1 MQTGKFSA
9 NNFVLSIAKGKCLKL
24 QGDRFK
30 LIHTMRGFDGATA
43 CFLILFFFSKSGFL
57 VLLLLGKEQSFSFI
71 HTNYVIL
78 LMMGKFLPPPPR
90 KNKKNPHSRIKGVFT
105 VVILFTLLASWQKK
119 FICKASKYF
128 SFFILV

>member
-43 CFLILFFFSKSGFL
+43 CFLIIFIFFKIRLFSTA
-57 VLLLLGKEQSFSFI
+57 V
-71 HTNYVIL
+71 T
-78 LMMGKFLPPPPR
+78 R
-90 KNKKNPHSRIKGVFT
+90 KRTEF
-105 VVILFTLLASWQKK
+105 
-119 FICKASKYF
+119 
-128 SFFILV
+128 